1 MTWQIILTVALL
13 ITSAILFYVGKKL
26 KNMR

>member
-1 MTWQIILTVALL
+1 MVWQIILTVALL
-13 ITSAILFYVGKKL
+13 MTSALLFYIGRKL